1 MSGHTYIF
9 EEIEILVY
17 EVAAILNLVPKIR
30 FPLMGLMGIFF

>member
-17 EVAAILNLVPKIR
+17 VGGRHFE
-30 FPLMGLMGIFF
+30 FSDGLLIIT